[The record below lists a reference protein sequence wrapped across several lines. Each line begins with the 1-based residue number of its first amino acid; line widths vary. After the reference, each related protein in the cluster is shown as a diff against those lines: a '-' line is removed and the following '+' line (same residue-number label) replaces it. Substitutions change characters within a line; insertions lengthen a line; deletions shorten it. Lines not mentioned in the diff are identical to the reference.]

1 MGTAKRERQ
10 KAGHQARLSAE
21 AAANTRAER
30 RRRLTITLAIAVFVV
45 AIVGVLTVV
54 NRDDGTDEAT
64 SDASTT
70 STTVADTESLVPAPP
85 DPGATITGATPCPA
99 SDGTAER
106 TTTFAEPPPM
116 CIDPARTYTAT
127 FATSAGTIA
136 VDLDTATTP
145 ETTNNFVVLA
155 RYKYYDGSAIFR
167 ADQGL
172 DIVQGG
178 APTTNSP
185 SDPGPGYTIP
195 DEGGPFTYVPGQL
208 VMARTSQ
215 PNSSGA
221 QFFLTGG
228 PAVSTLDTQGTY
240 VVFGTTD
247 DAGTALVAGIL
258 ATAVEN
264 PSGGGLGGVP
274 QPAVVIESI
283 TITET

>member
-21 AAANTRAER
+21 ASANARAER
-30 RRRLTITLAIAVFVV
+30 RRRLTVAVAIAAFVV
-45 AIVGVLTVV
+45 AVIGVLTVV
-54 NRDDGTDEAT
+54 NRDDSTDET
-64 SDASTT
+64 ASTT
-70 STTVADTESLVPAPP
+70 STTVADAESLVPPP
-85 DPGATITGATPCPA
+85 PSPGATISGATPCPA
-99 SDGTAER
+99 TDGSAER

-116 CIDPARTYTAT
+116 CIDPAKSYTAT
-127 FATSAGTIA
+127 FTTNVGTIT

-155 RYKYYDGSAIFR
+155 RYGYYDGSAIFR
-167 ADQGL
+167 ADQSF

-195 DEGGPFTYVPGQL
+195 DEGGPFTYVAGQL

-228 PAVSTLDTQGTY
+228 PAVSSLDAQGTY

-247 DAGTALVAGIL
+247 DTGTALVAQVL

-283 TITET
+283 TINES

>member
-21 AAANTRAER
+21 AAASARAER
-30 RRRLTITLAIAVFVV
+30 RRRLTAAVAIAAFVV
-45 AIVGVLTVV
+45 AIIGILTVV
-54 NRDDGTDEAT
+54 NRDDSSDE
-64 SDASTT
+64 SASTT
-70 STTVADTESLVPAPP
+70 STSVAETDSLVPPP
-85 DPGATITGATPCPA
+85 PGPGATITGATPCPA
-99 SDGTAER
+99 TDGTAPR
-106 TTTFAEPPPM
+106 TTSFAEPPPT
-116 CIDPARTYTAT
+116 CIDPAKSYTAT
-127 FATSAGTIA
+127 FVTSAGTVT
-136 VDLDTATTP
+136 VDLDTTTTP

-167 ADQGL
+167 ADQSI

-195 DEGGPFTYVPGQL
+195 DEGGSFTYVPGQL
-208 VMARTSQ
+208 VMARTAQ
-215 PNSSGA
+215 PDSSGA

-228 PAVSTLDTQGTY
+228 PNVSSLDAQGTY

-247 DAGTALVAGIL
+247 QSGTDLVAQIL
-258 ATAVEN
+258 ATAVDN

-274 QPAVVIESI
+274 QPAVVVESI
-283 TITET
+283 TITES

>member
-21 AAANTRAER
+21 AAARTRAER
-30 RRRLTITLAIAVFVV
+30 RRRLTITIALAAFVV
-45 AIVGVLTVV
+45 AVVAVLTLV
-54 NRDDGTDEAT
+54 NRDDSSNET
-64 SDASTT
+64 ASTTT
-70 STTVADTESLVPAPP
+70 STTAATDALVPPAPG
-85 DPGATITGATPCPA
+85 PGASITGATPCPA
-99 SDGTAER
+99 TDGSAER
-106 TTTFAEPPPM
+106 TTSFAEPPPM

-127 FATSAGTIA
+127 FTTSVGTITA
-136 VDLDTATTP
+136 TLDTTTTP

-155 RYKYYDGSAIFR
+155 RYKFYDGSAIFR
-167 ADQGL
+167 ADQSIE
-172 DIVQGG
+172 IVQGG

-195 DEGGPFTYVPGQL
+195 DEGGPFTYRPGQL

-215 PNSSGA
+215 PNSAGA

-228 PAVSTLDTQGTY
+228 PAVSSLDAQGTY

-247 DAGTALVAGIL
+247 EAGTALVTAML

-264 PSGGGLGGVP
+264 PNGGGLGGVP
-274 QPAVVIESI
+274 DPPVVIESV
-283 TITET
+283 TISES